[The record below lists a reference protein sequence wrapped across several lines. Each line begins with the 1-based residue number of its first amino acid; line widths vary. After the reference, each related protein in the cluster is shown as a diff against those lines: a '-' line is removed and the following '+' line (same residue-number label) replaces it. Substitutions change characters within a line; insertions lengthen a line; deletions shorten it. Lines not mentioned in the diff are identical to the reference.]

1 MQLGLISH
9 TLRPLTIAAGLAMAN
24 PAAYA
29 DIDQYSE
36 ITSVL
41 TSHRTA
47 KYIDLADN
55 KEDAYQRLKMRFDV
69 LYSSW
74 KQQTAFLSSAKA
86 LVNQKDFQAIV
97 AMGYDAVPFIVN
109 TIDKEPS
116 PLVWAL
122 NFIFNAKISN
132 NPNTTITEA
141 CKLWVKRLR

>member
-24 PAAYA
+24 PSAYA

-55 KEDAYQRLKMRFDV
+55 KEDSYQRMKIRFDV
-69 LYSSW
+69 LYNSW
-74 KQQTAFLSSAKA
+74 RQKTAVLSSANA
-86 LVNQKDFQAIV
+86 IIEQKDFQAIV
-97 AMGYDAVPFIVN
+97 AMGYYAVPFIVS
-109 TIDKEPS
+109 TIAEEPS

-132 NPNTTITEA
+132 NPNTTITQA
-141 CKLWVKRLR
+141 CKLWVKKLR

>member
-1 MQLGLISH
+1 MQLGLIGH
-9 TLRPLTIAAGLAMAN
+9 TLKPLTVAAGLAIAG
-24 PAAYA
+24 PAYA
-29 DIDQYSE
+29 DLDQYSE

-47 KYIDLADN
+47 NYISLIDN
-55 KEDAYQRLKMRFDV
+55 KEDAYQRMKTRFDI

-74 KQQTAFLSSAKA
+74 KQNAAFLSSAKA
-86 LVNQKDFQAIV
+86 IVKQEDFQAIV
-97 AMGYDAVPFIVN
+97 AMGRYAVPFIVD

-132 NPNTTITEA
+132 KPNTTVTEA
-141 CKLWVKRLR
+141 CRLWVKRLK